1 MPGEKRGMVD
11 LNAKKNKDIK
21 KQTKPNQPGK
31 KNKKKLKSTATTQE
45 VKKPESFYLRVML
58 TL

>member
-1 MPGEKRGMVD
+1 MVD

-21 KQTKPNQPGK
+21 KQTRPNQPGK